1 MNIETRS
8 IVDVDVL
15 SCRGNLTIGSGDE
28 QLRDAVKGLLG
39 QGRAAFVLNL
49 TEVPYMDSSGLG
61 ELVATYKRA
70 AERKGTVKLVLNPRG
85 KELIGMLRLHLVF
98 EVFSDLDQAL
108 ASFGIPEEERI
119 AFDLLNSKSL
129 HP

>member
-1 MNIETRS
+1 MTIDTRNIGD
-8 IVDVDVL
+8 IDVL
-15 SCRGNLTIGSGDE
+15 YCRGNLTIGSGDQ
-28 QLRDAVKGLLG
+28 QLKDTVKGFLE
-39 QGRAAFVLNL
+39 QGRSTFVLNV

-61 ELVATYKRA
+61 ELVATYKRV

-85 KELIGMLRLHLVF
+85 KETIGLLRLHLVF
-98 EVFSDLDQAL
+98 EVFGELDQAL

-119 AFDLLNSKSL
+119 AFDLLDPKSL